1 MTVRRPEF
9 LSRGELI
16 LTPMKED
23 YLKIIFELGGSHK
36 KVSNKE
42 ISLGLGIAAGS
53 VTEMISKLADEGLVV
68 HEPYAGIAL
77 TAKGQRYAAELV
89 RKHRLWETF
98 LVDKLH
104 YNFADVHSEAEI
116 LEHQTSDRLAT
127 ALDDFLGHPQ
137 NCPHGGVIPAANGH
151 FPDVSHRLLADAD
164 DGEEVELERFLD
176 NHELL
181 TYLEELKLRPQDKVK
196 VIRHEPFEGPIV
208 ITKDG
213 DDHQISD
220 SFEAAHNIFIK

>member
-1 MTVRRPEF
+1 
-9 LSRGELI
+9 
-16 LTPMKED
+16 MKED

-68 HEPYAGIAL
+68 HEPYAGISL
-77 TAKGQRYAAELV
+77 TAKGQKYAAELV

-104 YNFADVHSEAEI
+104 YNFADVHSEAEV
-116 LEHQTSDRLAT
+116 LEHQTSDRLAE
-127 ALDDFLGHPQ
+127 ALDDFLQHPDH
-137 NCPHGGVIPAANGH
+137 CPHGGVIPSANGK
-151 FPDVSHRLLADAD
+151 FPDVSQAA
-164 DGEEVELERFLD
+164 DGETVVLERFLD

-181 TYLEELKLRPQDKVK
+181 TYLEELQLRPQEKVQ

-213 DDHQISD
+213 DEREINVSYK
-220 SFEAAHNIFIK
+220 AAHNIFIQ

>member
-1 MTVRRPEF
+1 MQP
-9 LSRGELI
+9 

-36 KVSNKE
+36 KVSNKD

-53 VTEMISKLADEGLVV
+53 VTEMVSKLSDEGLVV
-68 HEPYAGIAL
+68 HEPYAGISL
-77 TAKGQRYAAELV
+77 TEKGQKYAAELV

-104 YNFADVHSEAEI
+104 YNFADVHSEAEV

-127 ALDDFLGHPQ
+127 ALDNFLQHPHA
-137 NCPHGGVIPAANGH
+137 CPHGGVIPSASGQ
-151 FPDVSHRLLADAD
+151 FPDVSHRLLADAN
-164 DGEEVELERFLD
+164 DGETVQLERFLD

-181 TYLEELKLRPQDKVK
+181 TYLEELKLRPNDTVK
-196 VIRHEPFEGPIV
+196 VIRHEPFEGPLV
-208 ITKDG
+208 IEKDG
-213 DDHQISD
+213 EDTPLNVSYKA
-220 SFEAAHNIFIK
+220 SHNIFIKAGNSDK

>member
-1 MTVRRPEF
+1 M
-9 LSRGELI
+9 
-16 LTPMKED
+16 TPMKED

-68 HEPYAGIAL
+68 HEPYSGITL

-127 ALDDFLGHPQ
+127 ALDNFLGHPQ

-164 DGEEVELERFLD
+164 DDEEVELERFLD

-181 TYLEELKLRPQDKVK
+181 TYLEELNLRPQDKVK

-208 ITKDG
+208 ITKAG
-213 DDHQISD
+213 DDHQISV
-220 SFEAAHNIFIK
+220 SYKAAHNIFIK

>member
-1 MTVRRPEF
+1 M
-9 LSRGELI
+9 

-68 HEPYAGIAL
+68 HEPYSGITL

-127 ALDDFLGHPQ
+127 ALDNFLGHPQ

-164 DGEEVELERFLD
+164 DDEEVELERFLD

-181 TYLEELKLRPQDKVK
+181 TYLEELNLRPQDKVK

-208 ITKDG
+208 ITKAG
-213 DDHQISD
+213 DDHQISV
-220 SFEAAHNIFIK
+220 SYKAAQNIFIK

>member
-1 MTVRRPEF
+1 M
-9 LSRGELI
+9 

-68 HEPYAGIAL
+68 HEPYSGISL
-77 TAKGQRYAAELV
+77 TDKGQRYAAELV

-104 YNFADVHSEAEI
+104 YNFADVHPEAEV

-151 FPDVSHRLLADAD
+151 FPDVSHRLLADAA

-181 TYLEELKLRPQDKVK
+181 TYLEELNLRPQDRVK
-196 VIRHEPFEGPIV
+196 VVRHEPFEGPIV

-213 DDHQISD
+213 DDKQVSV
-220 SFEAAHNIFIK
+220 SYKAAHNIFIK

>member
-1 MTVRRPEF
+1 
-9 LSRGELI
+9 
-16 LTPMKED
+16 MKED

-68 HEPYAGIAL
+68 HEPYAGIFL
-77 TAKGQRYAAELV
+77 TEKGQKYAAELV

-127 ALDDFLGHPQ
+127 ALDAFLQHPDH
-137 NCPHGGVIPAANGH
+137 CPHGGVIPSANGK
-151 FPDVSHRLLADAD
+151 FPDVTHRLLADAN
-164 DGEEVELERFLD
+164 DGEKVELERFLD

-181 TYLEELKLRPQDKVK
+181 TYLEELGLRPQEQVT

-208 ITKDG
+208 IQKEDN
-213 DDHQISD
+213 DQEINVSYKA
-220 SFEAAHNIFIK
+220 SHNIFIEPDTAQENKD

>member
-1 MTVRRPEF
+1 
-9 LSRGELI
+9 
-16 LTPMKED
+16 MKED

-68 HEPYAGIAL
+68 HEPYAGISL
-77 TAKGQRYAAELV
+77 TAKGQKYAAELV

-104 YNFADVHSEAEI
+104 YNFADVHPEAEV
-116 LEHQTSDRLAT
+116 LEHQTSERLAT
-127 ALDDFLGHPQ
+127 ALDEFLGHPSH
-137 NCPHGGVIPAANGH
+137 CPHGGVIPSRKGEI
-151 FPDVSHRLLADAD
+151 PEVSHRLLADAD
-164 DGEEVELERFLD
+164 DGETVELERFLD

-181 TYLEELKLRPQDKVK
+181 TYLEELRLRPQEQVQ
-196 VIRHEPFEGPIV
+196 VIRHEPFEGPVV
-208 ITKDG
+208 IKKVGT
-213 DDHQISD
+213 DDEISV
-220 SFEAAHNIFIK
+220 SYKAAHNIFIK